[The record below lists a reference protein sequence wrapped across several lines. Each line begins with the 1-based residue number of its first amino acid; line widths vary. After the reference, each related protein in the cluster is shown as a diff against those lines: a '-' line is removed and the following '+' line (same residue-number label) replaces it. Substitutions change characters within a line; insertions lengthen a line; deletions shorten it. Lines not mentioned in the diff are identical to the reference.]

1 MKKIE
6 PKKTP
11 ANVAG
16 VPDFPRSE
24 DTQILTQK
32 GRGEA
37 LQSAVA
43 VGPFVVNSQGE
54 KTFESKGTGAQF
66 FIGTEGV
73 FVEKAGKSRCAVC
86 SLIEVVARG
95 SSPDGV
101 GYCQLVRF
109 KDDIGRVHEI
119 ILTASELASRPSALV
134 SRLMSEG
141 LSVYRVS
148 TQGGNTD
155 LVDYLNNCPALN
167 RFTTVDRFGWIDVGK
182 VFALPSEVISKG
194 CSVDYRYTGDSE
206 AAPKYSASGTLS
218 QWQDTIGLNA
228 LHSTRVM
235 FAICVGL
242 AAPLMAFIN
251 EQSGGFHFVGPTSK
265 GKSTSLRAACS
276 LWGSVEI
283 GVSDI
288 GLWKTSDNGLEP
300 KCEARTDFLLFLDEL
315 NQAERKIVE
324 QTMYMLGNGVGKQR
338 MTRNATARRTKT
350 WRIMFLS
357 SGEMTPEQYVGHE
370 IMTGASVRMASVGA
384 IVSQSF
390 GVFESVPDG
399 MDSQQFADQFTIDGS
414 RYYGTAGPE
423 FIRHLIDEIESV
435 GGSVVMGDRINS
447 RISEWIKENAV
458 GHESEVR
465 RVARRF
471 ALAAEAGEM
480 AIRYGVLP
488 WSEGT
493 ASAAAESCFQSFL
506 NEFIPTSARRRM
518 LAEKPLEFIFENPES
533 FRYWSVGSEDLKD
546 GMRLNPCYGYVV
558 CDIPDKPGERGTPI
572 VAFFT
577 AAAVKKM
584 VSTYD
589 RGVMIEALREQ
600 NRLASNEGDYFKP
613 SGKKLY
619 GVIPSGVRFFT
630 VLFPDVLT
638 EKLRN
643 ELANGRR
650 DCLSVLIA
658 QSRK

>member
-37 LQSAVA
+37 LQSAVS

-73 FVEKAGKSRCAVC
+73 FVEKAGKSRAAVC
-86 SLIEVVARG
+86 TLIEVVARG
-95 SSPDGV
+95 SSPDGA

-141 LSVYRVS
+141 LRVYRVS
-148 TQGGNTD
+148 NQGGNAD
-155 LVDYLNNCPALN
+155 LVDYLNNCPTSN
-167 RFTTVDRFGWIDVGK
+167 RFTTVERFGWIDVGK
-182 VFALPSEVISKG
+182 VFALPGEVISKG

-218 QWQDTIGLNA
+218 QWRDTIGLNA

-235 FAICVGL
+235 FALCVGL

-276 LWGSVEI
+276 LWA
-283 GVSDI
+283 GVSS
-288 GLWKTSDNGLEP
+288 GEVKLWRSTDNGLEP
-300 KCEARTDFLLFLDEL
+300 SAEARTDLLLILDEM
-315 NQAERKIVE
+315 NQADKRVVE
-324 QTMYMLGNGVGKQR
+324 QSMYMLGNGVGKQR
-338 MTRNATARRTKT
+338 MSRNASARKTKT
-350 WRIMFLS
+350 WRTIFMS
-357 SGEMTPEQYVGHE
+357 AGEVTPEQYVGHE
-370 IMTGASVRMASVGA
+370 IMTGASVRMANVNA
-384 IVSQSF
+384 IVSQSL
-390 GVFESVPDG
+390 GVFESVPEG
-399 MDSQQFADQFTIDGS
+399 MDSQQFSEQFTKDGS

-423 FIRHLIDEIESV
+423 FIRHLIDEVEIV
-435 GGSVVMGDRINS
+435 GGAVAMGDRLN
-447 RISEWIKENAV
+447 RRLSEWIKENAV
-458 GHESEVR
+458 GHDSEVR

-488 WSEGT
+488 WADGA
-493 ASAAAESCFQSFL
+493 ASAAAESCFRSFL
-506 NEFIPTSARRRM
+506 NEFIPTAVRRRL

-546 GMRLNPCYGYVV
+546 GMRLNPCFGYVV
-558 CDIPDKPGERGTPI
+558 CDMPEKPGAMGAPI

-584 VSTYD
+584 VPTHD
-589 RGVMIEALREQ
+589 RGAMVEALREQ
-600 NRLASNEGDYFKP
+600 NRLASNEGDLFKP

-643 ELANGRR
+643 DLANGRR